1 MKLTKEIISEVQLRV
16 HSHFNGMKL
25 YNLDEDDICQ
35 EIFLRIIESLHIVD
49 IAQICAD
56 TCNELIEKQ
65 HSSVKIVSIDT
76 FADENRAIEISSN
89 VYENAIVNKIV
100 ALSLLNKLRPVEKQ
114 IVEMH
119 FGFRQPVKTD
129 AQISDYLGIS
139 EEDLKNAIPVIIA
152 KLKP

>member
-1 MKLTKEIISEVQLRV
+1 MKLTKEIISEVQTRV
-16 HSHFNGMKL
+16 HSQFNGVKL

-56 TCNELIEKQ
+56 TCNELFEKMKP
-65 HSSVKIVSIDT
+65 SVSVLSIDT
-76 FADENRAIEISSN
+76 FTDENSAIEISSN

-100 ALSLLNKLRPVEKQ
+100 ALTLLNQLKPVEKQ

-119 FGFRQPVKTD
+119 FGFGQPVKSN
-129 AQISDYLGIS
+129 AQISKYLGIS
-139 EEDLKNAIPVIIA
+139 EEDLTNVIPVIIA
-152 KLKP
+152 KLRS